1 MTKSQQQVSLR
12 VGEAF
17 IEDVGK
23 GFARVATDKLKRL
36 GAVPSD
42 MLMISGRRSTVI
54 RAAEAPAEHFDQ
66 DRILI
71 DGTTRDNAGV
81 SIDEWCEIKKVPYK
95 KADKILL
102 SPMDVTRQIPKDAEI
117 LHLRQI
123 FSGLPLIIGDKIQ
136 VALFGT
142 RPQFFIVEGA
152 RPPGALIM
160 TPHTEISFKEP
171 DVSYQ
176 EAIRVSYEEIG
187 GLEEEL
193 NQIKEMIEIP
203 LKFPDLFTLLGIEPP
218 KGVLIS
224 GPPGTGK
231 TLIARAIASEVRVH
245 FIHVNGPEVIH
256 KFYGASEAKLREVF
270 EEARR
275 NVPSIIFFD
284 EIDALAPRR
293 AQVIGDVEKR
303 VVAQLLALMDG
314 LVSRGEVVIIGATN
328 MPELVDPALRR
339 PGRFDREIKI
349 GVPNQA
355 GRLQILKI
363 HSRKMPLAP
372 DVDLEHQAEITHGY
386 VGADLAALCKEAGMV
401 TLRRIIPEIKYE
413 LDQKPNLPDGVEIK
427 VTAEDFLTAF
437 KGVEP
442 TSTREFSVERSRL
455 SFIDVGGLK
464 EIKRSLKSIV
474 QLPLRG
480 LPTFSNSRL
489 DPPKGVLF
497 SGPSGTGKTLM
508 AKSLSGEMGLTLIV
522 VDPPTLLSKWVGESE
537 KGLREVFKRA
547 KQASPCL
554 LFFDEIEA
562 IAPVRSE
569 ESSSSVSQR
578 VVSQLFRELDELQGS
593 LGVIV
598 LAATNRIELVEPAL
612 LRAGRFDYILEFPF
626 PDRKERKEI
635 LEIYLQSL
643 SLDSAVD
650 IATLSEVS
658 KGWTGADIEALCKK
672 AVMLALEEFIK
683 REKNPDFSRFIVT
696 AKHFE
701 KTTAQHILVSSKAV
715 AFKQRA

>member
-1 MTKSQQQVSLR
+1 MTESQRQISLR

-23 GFARVATDKLKRL
+23 GFARLATDKLKKL
-36 GAVPSD
+36 GVVPSD
-42 MLMISGRRSTVI
+42 MLMISGRRTTVA
-54 RAAEAPAEHFDQ
+54 RAVEAPPENFDQ

-71 DGTTRDNAGV
+71 DGIARDNAGV
-81 SIDEWCEIKKVPYK
+81 SIDEWCQIKKVPYN

-102 SPMDVTRQIPKDAEI
+102 SPMDATRKIPKDDEI
-117 LHLRQI
+117 QHLRQI
-123 FSGLPLIIGDKIQ
+123 FAGLPLIIGDKIQ
-136 VALFGT
+136 VTLFGT

-152 RPPGALIM
+152 RPRGALIM

-176 EAIRVSYEEIG
+176 EAIRVSYEEVG

-193 NQIKEMIEIP
+193 NHVKEMIELP

-231 TLIARAIASEVRVH
+231 TLIARAIASEVRAH

-314 LVSRGEVVIIGATN
+314 LISRGEVVIIGATN

-339 PGRFDREIKI
+339 PGRFDREIRI

-372 DVDLEHQAEITHGY
+372 DVDLEQLAEITHGY

-401 TLRRIIPEIKYE
+401 TLRRIMPEIKYE
-413 LDQKPNLPDGVEIK
+413 LDQKPNLPDGVEVK

-437 KGVEP
+437 KGIEP
-442 TSTREFSVERSRL
+442 TSTREFLVERSRL

-480 LPTFSNSRL
+480 LPSFSNSRL
-489 DPPKGVLF
+489 DPPKGILF

-547 KQASPCL
+547 KHASPCL

-569 ESSSSVSQR
+569 ESSSNVSQR
-578 VVSQLFRELDELQGS
+578 IVSQLFRELDELQGS

-612 LRAGRFDYILEFPF
+612 LRAGRFDYIIEFPF
-626 PDRKERKEI
+626 PDREERKEI

-650 IATLSEVS
+650 IDTLAEVS
-658 KGWTGADIEALCKK
+658 EGWTGADIEALCKK
-672 AVMLALEEFIK
+672 TVMLALEEFIK
-683 REKNPDFSRFIVT
+683 REKKPDFSRFTVT
-696 AKHFE
+696 AEHFE
-701 KTTAQHILVSSKAV
+701 KTTAQHIPVSSKAV
-715 AFKQRA
+715 AFKPGT